1 MFSLK
6 THGGRITL
14 DGHTFKEFH
23 AQGVTVQELAPA
35 QMREAYAR
43 FGLKP

>member
-6 THGGRITL
+6 TAEGRITL
-14 DGHTFKEFH
+14 DGNIFKEFN
-23 AQGVTVQELAPA
+23 AQGVTVQEFAPA

-43 FGLKP
+43 FGLIL